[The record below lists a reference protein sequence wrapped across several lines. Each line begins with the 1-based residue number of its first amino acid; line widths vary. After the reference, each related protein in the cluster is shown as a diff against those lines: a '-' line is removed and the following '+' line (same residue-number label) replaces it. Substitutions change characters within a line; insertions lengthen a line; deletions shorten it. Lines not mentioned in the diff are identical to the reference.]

1 MRRPADRRRNGA
13 MTYPLRDRILGPV
26 LAFSLALGLGPGL
39 AGSAAA
45 EDAAALARALE
56 RVEAR
61 GRAPAMPTLDGGVSV
76 SG

>member
-1 MRRPADRRRNGA
+1 

-39 AGSAAA
+39 AGSAGA

-56 RVEAR
+56 RSA
-61 GRAPAMPTLDGGVSV
+61 LSLIHI
-76 SG
+76 